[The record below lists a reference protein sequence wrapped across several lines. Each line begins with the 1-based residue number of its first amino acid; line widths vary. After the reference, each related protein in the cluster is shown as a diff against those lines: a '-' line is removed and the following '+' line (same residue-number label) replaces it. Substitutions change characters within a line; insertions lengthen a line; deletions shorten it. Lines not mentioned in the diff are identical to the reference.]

1 MKLSDIEIQVL
12 ILTCNDIP
20 AKQIGV
26 DMCKSKRT
34 IDGYRQSLYKKT
46 NTNGIAGLVKYAL
59 RNNIIEL

>member
-12 ILTCNDIP
+12 ILTCNDVS
-20 AKQIGV
+20 AQSIG
-26 DMCKSKRT
+26 DTLCKSKRT
-34 IDGYRQSLYKKT
+34 VDGYRQSLYKKT